1 MLAFTI
7 VIALG
12 LAVGWARGGSLAHA
26 SRARLAL
33 LPLVW
38 AALGLQI
45 GAQLI
50 PASATMVSYGLVVA
64 SYAALFAFAGANWRV
79 PGMLVL
85 GIGAA
90 LNYLVILVN
99 QGMPISAEAAARA
112 GFGGE
117 AAHQLVLR
125 GKHFVTAGGDAH
137 LMVLGDII
145 PLWRQPAV
153 ASVGDVVIWA
163 GLLLIVQGLMQP
175 RSRRAIRATETNRD
189 AAREQVIDLR
199 DELGITPSGGGE
211 EATTDGR

>member
-1 MLAFTI
+1 MLAFAI
-7 VIALG
+7 VVVLG
-12 LAVGWARGGSLAHA
+12 LAVGWTRGGRVANA
-26 SRARLAL
+26 SGARLAL

-38 AALGLQI
+38 AALGLQVA
-45 GAQLI
+45 AQLI
-50 PASATMVSYGLVVA
+50 PASATMVAYGSVVV

-117 AAHQLVLR
+117 AAHELVLR
-125 GKHFVTAGGDAH
+125 GKHFVATGGDAH
-137 LMVLGDII
+137 LMILGDII

-175 RSRRAIRATETNRD
+175 GSRRAIGARVTGGND
-189 AAREQVIDLR
+189 AQEQVIDLR
-199 DELGITPSGGGE
+199 DEGGTPRTGWSDE
-211 EATTDGR
+211 VTTEGP